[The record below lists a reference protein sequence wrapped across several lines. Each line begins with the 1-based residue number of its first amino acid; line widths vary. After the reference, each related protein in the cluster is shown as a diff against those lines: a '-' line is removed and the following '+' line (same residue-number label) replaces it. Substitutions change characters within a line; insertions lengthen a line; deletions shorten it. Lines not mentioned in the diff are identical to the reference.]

1 MKKLDEFLIEAKK
14 NTYAN
19 GNVKKVES
27 SRVNSYD
34 YEYTDG
40 VMTYHDT
47 YFGGVNFI
55 GEEVVYDHYNTPIW
69 AMNYYGITHN
79 KELSEEAID
88 NALRPAL
95 MKVGEDDILP
105 LRGPK
110 EFTNGEFKYVFNV
123 NGNLDFFEGEE
134 TIYKNDEKIYSLK
147 CHGGRVI

>member
-1 MKKLDEFLIEAKK
+1 
-14 NTYAN
+14 
-19 GNVKKVES
+19 
-27 SRVNSYD
+27 
-34 YEYTDG
+34 
-40 VMTYHDT
+40 
-47 YFGGVNFI
+47 
-55 GEEVVYDHYNTPIW
+55 
-69 AMNYYGITHN
+69 
-79 KELSEEAID
+79 
-88 NALRPAL
+88 

>member
-55 GEEVVYDHYNTPIW
+55 GEEVVYDHDNTPIW

-88 NALRPAL
+88 NALRPAV

-110 EFTNGEFKYVFNV
+110 EITNGEFKYVFNV

-134 TIYKNDEKIYSLK
+134 TIFKNDEKIYSLK